1 MGHMSPSEIHP
12 ALLAPAPAERS
23 PALSVAVIGGLSLL
37 VTGFYI
43 WAVQLTAQ
51 TDPLLSA
58 TPVRGYAV
66 WIACTLTSAGLLWWH
81 QRYPVAVFAAVF
93 ALHLTG
99 AASIGNGGLGGV
111 ALPLW
116 FSVYALAAFVRPMI
130 AAGLATGAWVI
141 AAIVQLLLAAAAGI
155 TLAIPE
161 AALTVFGQG
170 FFFIACFVLGIG
182 MRAQRERARGAAERA
197 ALAVARTQAETAEA
211 ISRERNRMSRELH
224 DLAAHQIIDVLLT
237 TRAAQLTD
245 PHPALAEIEQQT
257 AEALTNV
264 RAAVGALR
272 EGDAEVPH
280 QPLTETVAHII
291 DRLAEERALR
301 IEQHIEVS
309 HEPSRAS
316 IATAASALSEA
327 LVNAASHAP
336 GAPVAVAVRSDRETL
351 TLRVRNPVTQGSGG
365 GDGGSPPAG
374 SGFGIV
380 GAKERA
386 QILSGAVDTGVDS
399 LGDWV
404 FSLTLPQLAAQAE
417 VTR

>member
-1 MGHMSPSEIHP
+1 MGHMSPSAIHP
-12 ALLAPAPAERS
+12 VPIGSVPPERS

-37 VTGFYI
+37 VIVFYI
-43 WAVQLTAQ
+43 WAVQLAAQ

-66 WIACTLTSAGLLWWH
+66 WIACTLFSAGLLWWH
-81 QRYPVAVFAAVF
+81 QRYPVAVFAAVCV
-93 ALHLTG
+93 LHLTG
-99 AASIGNGGLGGV
+99 AVCIGNGGLGGV

-116 FSVYALAAFVRPMI
+116 FSLYALAAFARPI
-130 AAGLATGAWVI
+130 VAAGMATAAWVV
-141 AAIVQLLLAAAAGI
+141 AATVQLLLAAAAGI
-155 TLAIPE
+155 ALTVPE

-170 FFFIACFVLGIG
+170 FFFIACFVLGSG
-182 MRAQRERARGAAERA
+182 MRAQRERVRNAAERA
-197 ALAVARTQAETAEA
+197 ALAGARTRAETAEA
-211 ISRERNRMSRELH
+211 ISRERNRMARELH
-224 DLAAHQIIDVLLT
+224 DLAAHLIMDVLLT
-237 TRAAQLTD
+237 TRAAQLRD
-245 PHPALAEIEQQT
+245 PHPALAGIEHKT
-257 AEALTNV
+257 AEALSNV
-264 RAAVGALR
+264 RAAVGALL

-280 QPLTETVAHII
+280 QPLTETVAHVI

-301 IEQHIEVS
+301 IEQHIDVS

-365 GDGGSPPAG
+365 GDGGSRPAG
-374 SGFGIV
+374 SGFGIL